1 MDAGDDMTEPSVS
14 SSGLSSVDFGQGGT
28 VHSPEDVAW
37 ADSCLTKDP
46 EALENGWNS
55 LRCALLET
63 SVSQPDSSALET
75 DDFPES
81 DKMDKMEV
89 FSSTEGTGDVKNLE
103 KATIDVASNGKTTI
117 DVKNLEKATVDV
129 ASNGKASERSSS
141 DSSSG
146 DNTGGFWSR
155 HNLDDVFLPTY
166 NENGRDL
173 GTYDSEVDMFL
184 QSFKLD
190 QPTDD
195 IFKIWDLDIP
205 PEEDDLIKHLNEA
218 LEGSSLE
225 SNPSV
230 SDEFKAWKSSKDAL
244 LEDLISGVNEL
255 SLSPN

>member
-1 MDAGDDMTEPSVS
+1 MDAGDDMTEPIVS
-14 SSGLSSVDFGQGGT
+14 SSGLNSVDFGQGVT
-28 VHSPEDVAW
+28 VHSHEDVAW

-63 SVSQPDSSALET
+63 SVSLPDSSAHET
-75 DDFPES
+75 DNFPES
-81 DKMDKMEV
+81 DKMEV

-103 KATIDVASNGKTTI
+103 KATIDVASNGK
-117 DVKNLEKATVDV
+117 
-129 ASNGKASERSSS
+129 ASEPSSS

-146 DNTGGFWSR
+146 ENTGGFWSR

-166 NENGRDL
+166 NENLRDL
-173 GTYDSEVDMFL
+173 GTSDSEVDMVL
-184 QSFKLD
+184 QTFKLD

-205 PEEDDLIKHLNEA
+205 PDEDDLIKHLNEA
-218 LEGSSLE
+218 FAGSSLE
-225 SNPSV
+225 PNPSV
-230 SDEFKAWKSSKDAL
+230 SDEFKAWKSMKDAP
-244 LEDLISGVNEL
+244 LEDLISGINEL